1 MAVTK
6 QLMCPH
12 CSRVVATAVYRR
24 WPGSLRLTA
33 VDGTPLPPE
42 SVQLQ
47 LLRARQRVAE
57 NPRDPAAADRLAF
70 LQNDVYELIFDIT
83 CPDGHSIVRTMPQIV
98 RAIRGSAGALV
109 DLGD

>member
-12 CSRVVATAVYRR
+12 CSRVVAAASYRR
-24 WPGSLRLTA
+24 WPGRLRLTA
-33 VDGTPLPPE
+33 VDGTSLPPE
-42 SVQLQ
+42 SVALQ
-47 LLRARQRVAE
+47 LVRARQRVAE

-70 LQNDVYELIFDIT
+70 LKDNLEEFVFDIP

-98 RAIRGSAGALV
+98 RAIRGSAGVLV
-109 DLGD
+109 DLGR